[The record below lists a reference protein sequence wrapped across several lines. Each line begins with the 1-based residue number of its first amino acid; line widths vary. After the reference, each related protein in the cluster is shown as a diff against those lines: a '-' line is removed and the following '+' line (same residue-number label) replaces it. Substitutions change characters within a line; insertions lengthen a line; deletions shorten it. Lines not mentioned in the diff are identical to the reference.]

1 MAGAQQTESPVCTPI
16 GSRFSIEQTI
26 TTLSSRS
33 RITSSS
39 NSPQPSTDSSTSTCE
54 IGLSAEAA
62 GDDRLELLGRARE
75 AAAVAAERERR
86 AGSRPAAAAR
96 RRSPARASS
105 GVRTIT
111 ERGTRRPTE
120 AIACPNASRSSAV
133 WMAFAEAPISSISS
147 SASTPARSS
156 SIARLSAV
164 CPPSVGSSASGR
176 SRRSTAGHALEVER
190 LEVGRVRPVGVGHD
204 RGRVGV
210 DEHRAVA
217 LFAQHLERLHAR
229 VVELAG
235 LADHDRA
242 GADDRDRVEIV
253 AARHQPLPPAR
264 AAQASTN
271 SASFSRASCGPGE
284 ASGWNCMLQTG
295 RSRSRR
301 PSTVPS

>member
-62 GDDRLELLGRARE
+62 ADDRLELLRRARE
-75 AAAVAAERERR
+75 AAAVAAERERGPDR
-86 AGSRPAAAAR
+86 DGQLQLAADR
-96 RRSPARASS
+96 RRAPPRR
-105 GVRTIT
+105 VRTIT
-111 ERGTRRPTE
+111 ERGTRRPTD

-133 WMAFAEAPISSISS
+133 WIALAEAPISSISS

-164 CPPSVGSSASGR
+164 WPPSVGSSASGR
-176 SRRSTAGHALEVER
+176 SRRSTAGHALQVER
-190 LEVGRVRPVGVGHD
+190 LQVRRVGPVRVGHD

-210 DEHRAVA
+210 DEHGAVA

-295 RSRSRR
+295 RPRSRR